1 MRFALRWDLRV
12 RRKSAENSVQ
22 TAEGTDSVVQRLKGL
37 SYFPG
42 EIRAGYCLRGMEGG
56 LSRAEKTQPCRGGGA
71 RTN

>member
-1 MRFALRWDLRV
+1 MGSQSKEKE
-12 RRKSAENSVQ
+12 RRELGT
-22 TAEGTDSVVQRLKGL
+22 TAEVTDLVVQRLKGL

>member
-1 MRFALRWDLRV
+1 MGSQSKEKE
-12 RRKSAENSVQ
+12 RRELGT
-22 TAEGTDSVVQRLKGL
+22 TAEVTDLVVQRLKGL

-42 EIRAGYCLRGMEGG
+42 EIRVGYCLRGMEGG